1 MSNLSDLEREVFAL
15 EVDNLL
21 ATSELTL
28 LQETRPLVERLLEEV
43 DALVETGNA
52 ITDEEL
58 ERLVV
63 PLNDALAAGLEREM
77 VALQVPLRQEAEN
90 WSPVVPDSEAPFSDG
105 TTLMRRAE
113 MDGTSMA
120 AWFRRDGQQRP
131 KPNGFA

>member
-21 ATSELTL
+21 AISELTL
-28 LQETRPLVERLLEEV
+28 LQEMRPLVERLLEEV

-52 ITDEEL
+52 ITDQEL

-77 VALQVPLRQEAEN
+77 VA
-90 WSPVVPDSEAPFSDG
+90 
-105 TTLMRRAE
+105 
-113 MDGTSMA
+113 
-120 AWFRRDGQQRP
+120 
-131 KPNGFA
+131 